1 MIVLI
6 QSQAAAIDLCPAEPT
21 WGGEAN
27 ARIDRLGA
35 QIPEVEYALI
45 PHGLHVVGQA
55 PSAVERL
62 ETLSAI
68 AEAGIPSKE
77 MRLAAAAIVDGE
89 KVESAIQATG
99 MAANDALRA
108 TLAKIAEMN
117 RLMAQD
123 HELSALLR
131 ALDGRFIQPVAGG
144 DLMRSPE
151 ILPTGRNMHG
161 FDPYRIPSA
170 FAMSDGARQAERVVA
185 RHVADGNAFPETVA
199 VVLWGTDNLKSE
211 GGPIGQA
218 LALLGAKARF
228 DAYGRLCGA
237 ALIPLAE
244 LGRPRIDVVVT
255 LSGIFRD
262 LLPLQTRL
270 IAEACYLAATADEP
284 PEENFIRKH
293 ALAYQAKCGCSA
305 DIAALRVFSNAEG
318 AYGANVG
325 LLIDSGAWSDDDEIS
340 NTYSR
345 RKSFAYSR
353 KGDSSPQADLLGAVL
368 ETVDFSYQNLDSVE
382 LGVTSI
388 DHYFDSLGGMGRAA
402 KRARGGKQAPVYISD
417 QTRGEGRVRS
427 LSEQVALETRTRI
440 LNPKWYEGMLKY
452 GYEGVRQIEAHVTHT
467 MGWPATTGQVE
478 PWVYE
483 QITRTF
489 VADPAMRER
498 LAALNPAASA
508 KMANRVMEAHA
519 RGYWKPDPELLAA
532 MNLAGDELEDRLEGV
547 TSEIAA

>member
-1 MIVLI
+1 M
-6 QSQAAAIDLCPAEPT
+6 
-21 WGGEAN
+21 
-27 ARIDRLGA
+27 R
-35 QIPEVEYALI
+35 
-45 PHGLHVVGQA
+45 H
-55 PSAVERL
+55 AV
-62 ETLSAI
+62 
-68 AEAGIPSKE
+68 
-77 MRLAAAAIVDGE
+77 AAIVDGAD
-89 KVESAIQATG
+89 VEGAIEGAG
-99 MAANDALRA
+99 LAPSDDVRA
-108 TLAKIAEMN
+108 TLRKIAEMN

-123 HELSALLR
+123 HELPALLR
-131 ALDGRFIQPVAGG
+131 ALDGRFIPPVAGG

-151 ILPTGRNMHG
+151 ILPTGRNVHG

-170 FAMSDGARQAERVVA
+170 FAVSDGARQADRILA
-185 RHVADGNAFPETVA
+185 RHMADGHAFPETVA

-218 LALLGAKARF
+218 LALLGAKPRF

-244 LGRPRIDVVVT
+244 LGRARVDIVVT

-270 IAEACYLAATADEP
+270 IAEACFLAATADEP
-284 PEENFIRKH
+284 IESNFVRKH
-293 ALAYQAKCGCSA
+293 ALAYQAKSGCA
-305 DIAALRVFSNAEG
+305 IDTAALRVFSNAEG

-325 LLIDSGAWSDDDEIS
+325 MLIDSGAWSDDDEIS
-340 NTYSR
+340 NTYSK

-353 KGDSSPQADLLGAVL
+353 KGEATQQLDLLGAVL
-368 ETVDFSYQNLDSVE
+368 ETVDFAYQNLDGVE

-402 KRARGGKQAPVYISD
+402 KRARGGREAPVYISD

-452 GYEGVRQIEAHVTHT
+452 GYEGVRQIEAHVTNT
-467 MGWPATTGQVE
+467 MGWSATTGQVE
-478 PWVYE
+478 PWIYE

-489 VADPAMRER
+489 VADPEMRER

-519 RGYWKPDPELLAA
+519 RGYWKPDAELLAA
-532 MNLAGDELEDRLEGV
+532 MTQAGDELEDRLEGV
-547 TSEIAA
+547 TTEIAA